1 MKRITFARISV
12 LMLVVAGL
20 ALQGCGGDDAYS
32 ISAADQARIDALTA
46 DLAAANEKAD
56 DLEGDLAAANTQIG
70 NLQGQLTT
78 AETARDTAQT
88 EVGRLTGIIGMP
100 ADGDTPATGLHLQIA
115 TKETEIDTLTT
126 EIGTMSTDDA
136 EATGLYKKLE
146 DAEAARDMH
155 QATLGM
161 PADADAGTEATGLY
175 KELADAEA
183 ARDMYMAMIGSE
195 DDEASTEEGASLYAM
210 LNAKQDEVDGLSAQ
224 LQTANDELAK
234 LRREDVMEDNIERGE
249 AIMDLIYARIDGAGD
264 SDGSDN
270 DGLPKDSASAPV
282 MSVSAACSG
291 GTCSNHQ
298 IAVDDGE
305 IEVTG
310 FAGTTSPEGAWLNAT
325 LTGTGSAAGQTIE
338 AYADSAR
345 NDTTDLVYYGWWLDE
360 PGVVSD
366 PHDLSVFAG
375 GSNPIANLS
384 GFANISGG
392 ATYEGMAAGQYATEI
407 RTAGARTDMDSGSF
421 TANVAL
427 TADFGE
433 AGELTH
439 LAAIAGTI
447 NAFAVSGTVDPSLW
461 AITLKDASKN
471 DEGKSI
477 TFVDNTMFMGEA
489 TLTIGGLDGRD
500 GMWQGQFYR
509 ARTEDIGNQ
518 TGIDVAPGAV
528 AGTFGIED
536 RQLSI
541 IGAFGA
547 HVDD

>member
-1 MKRITFARISV
+1 MNRITFARISV

-46 DLAAANEKAD
+46 DLAAANQKAD
-56 DLEGDLAAANTQIG
+56 GLEGDLAAANTQIG

-88 EVGRLTGIIGMP
+88 EVGRLMGVIGMP

-115 TKETEIDTLTT
+115 TKEAEITDLKT

-146 DAEAARDMH
+146 DAEAMRDTYM
-155 QATLGM
+155 ATLGM
-161 PADADAGTEATGLY
+161 PADAAAGTEATGLY
-175 KELADAEA
+175 KDLADAEA
-183 ARDMYMAMIGSE
+183 DLADYKTLVGSK

-210 LNAKQDEVDGLSAQ
+210 LNAKQDEVDDLSKR
-224 LQTANDELAK
+224 LQEANNDLAK
-234 LRREDVMEDNIERGE
+234 LRSEDVVEDNIERGE
-249 AIMDLIYARIDGAGD
+249 AIMDLIYARIDGTT
-264 SDGSDN
+264 
-270 DGLPKDSASAPV
+270 GLPTDSGPV
-282 MSVSAACSG
+282 MSVSAACAG

-298 IAVDDGE
+298 VAVDDGE
-305 IEVTG
+305 IQVTG
-310 FAGTTSPEGAWLNAT
+310 FAGTTSRRGAWLNAT
-325 LTGTGSAAGQTIE
+325 LTGVGSTAGQTIE

-345 NDTTDLVYYGWWLDE
+345 NDATDLVYYGWWLDE

-375 GSNPIANLS
+375 GSNPIADIS
-384 GFANISGG
+384 KFANISGE
-392 ATYEGMAAGQYATEI
+392 ATYEGMAAGQYAAEI
-407 RTAGARTDMDSGSF
+407 RTAGMRTDMDSGSF

-433 AGELTH
+433 AVQQNPPH

-447 NAFAVSGTVDPSLW
+447 NAFDVSGAVDPSLW

-471 DEGKSI
+471 DEGKPIAFSN
-477 TFVDNTMFMGEA
+477 DTMFMGEA
-489 TLTIGGLDGRD
+489 TLSIGGLDGRD

-547 HVDD
+547 HVDDD

>member
-1 MKRITFARISV
+1 
-12 LMLVVAGL
+12 
-20 ALQGCGGDDAYS
+20 
-32 ISAADQARIDALTA
+32 
-46 DLAAANEKAD
+46 
-56 DLEGDLAAANTQIG
+56 
-70 NLQGQLTT
+70 
-78 AETARDTAQT
+78 
-88 EVGRLTGIIGMP
+88 
-100 ADGDTPATGLHLQIA
+100 
-115 TKETEIDTLTT
+115 
-126 EIGTMSTDDA
+126 
-136 EATGLYKKLE
+136 
-146 DAEAARDMH
+146 
-155 QATLGM
+155 
-161 PADADAGTEATGLY
+161 
-175 KELADAEA
+175 
-183 ARDMYMAMIGSE
+183 
-195 DDEASTEEGASLYAM
+195 
-210 LNAKQDEVDGLSAQ
+210 
-224 LQTANDELAK
+224 
-234 LRREDVMEDNIERGE
+234 
-249 AIMDLIYARIDGAGD
+249 
-264 SDGSDN
+264 
-270 DGLPKDSASAPV
+270 
-282 MSVSAACSG
+282 MSVSEACSG

-298 IAVDDGE
+298 VAVDDGE
-305 IEVTG
+305 IEVTD
-310 FAGTTSPEGAWLNAT
+310 FAGVTSRQGAWLNAT
-325 LTGTGSAAGQTIE
+325 LTGTGSKAGQIIE

-345 NDTTDLVYYGWWLDE
+345 NDATDFVYYGWWLDE

-375 GSNPIANLS
+375 GSNPITNPS
-384 GFANISGG
+384 GDFANISGK

-427 TADFGE
+427 TTDFGE
-433 AGELTH
+433 AGATTH

-447 NAFAVSGTVDPSLW
+447 DAFAVSGAVDPSLW

-471 DEGKSI
+471 EEGKPVVFSG
-477 TFVDNTMFMGEA
+477 NTMFMGEA